1 MEDLALVESRDRLL
15 TPGEVATL
23 FRVDARTVTRWA
35 AEGRV
40 KSIRTPGGRRRFR
53 ESDIRELLREDGV
66 GAFQRDEDE
75 DDEGL
80 VASN

>member
-23 FRVDARTVTRWA
+23 FRVDAWTVTRWA

>member
-1 MEDLALVESRDRLL
+1 LL

-53 ESDIRELLREDGV
+53 ESDIRELLREDGA
-66 GAFQRDEDE
+66 GSFRRDGE
-75 DDEGL
+75 DDAE
-80 VASN
+80 AAAN